1 MVLGLLLGHW
11 WAELC
16 PRVLVLVCQPAGWW
30 GLGSDHSGADA
41 SSCIGE
47 AGPKVS
53 TGSLVDRATVHGVLG
68 FVPAY

>member
-1 MVLGLLLGHW
+1 M
-11 WAELC
+11 
-16 PRVLVLVCQPAGWW
+16 LVCQPAGWW
-30 GLGSDHSGADA
+30 GLGSDHSGVGA

-53 TGSLVDRATVHGVLG
+53 TDPLVGRARVHGVLG